1 MAVGAREHP
10 EWHKLKGRLKRAVG
24 WLTAD
29 RHVEAAGL
37 AEARTARAVDDVDI
51 AHAERKVKARYETV
65 TPGQEALMK
74 QTIRDVMTPEPHT
87 VQATTSLADAAAIMR
102 DGDVGD
108 VIVLTD
114 GQMCG
119 IVTDRDIAVRAVAEG
134 RDPKKTPVAEI
145 CSRELVALS
154 PDDSVE
160 DAIGMMREM
169 AIRRLPVV
177 DAGHPVGIVS
187 LGDLAVAR
195 DPDSALADIS
205 AASPNV

>member
-1 MAVGAREHP
+1 MALGAGDHSA
-10 EWHKLKGRLKRAVG
+10 WHKLKGQLKRAVG

-29 RHVEAAGL
+29 RDVEAAGL
-37 AEARTARAVDDVDI
+37 AEAKPGRQVDDADIARA
-51 AHAERKVKARYETV
+51 ERMVKARYETT
-65 TPGQEALMK
+65 TPSQEALMK
-74 QTIRDVMTPEPHT
+74 QTIRDVMTPDPHT
-87 VQATTSLADAAAIMR
+87 VQATTALADAAAIMR

-114 GQMCG
+114 GQMYG

-134 RDPKKTPVAEI
+134 RDLKETPVGEI
-145 CSRELVALS
+145 CSKELVALS
-154 PDDSVE
+154 PDDTVE
-160 DAIGMMREM
+160 DAIGKMREM

-177 DAGHPVGIVS
+177 DDGRPVGIVS